1 MKKRTVLSKTVSLLL
16 ALVMLIIPVLTSC
29 NRDKKEEEVGNGDI
43 FDPTKTWEVYPDEHL
58 VSGPVEINFWSANS
72 AVDVHGKTM
81 SELVDEFNAYQKATY
96 PTSFIKV
103 NVSFQGGYGT
113 QNTKLQAALM
123 GENNP
128 EIAQVGVSSL
138 PLYTDVVIDQRTIF
152 TLDQLR
158 DVSPGFLQYAMHN
171 DKFVGYPYFAS
182 TNVLVINR
190 TLLEATGKKIPT
202 VEEIVAD
209 PDNSI
214 WTWEY
219 MKEVAVAVLDKSDPD
234 SANHIYGYAAKDPG
248 LYEMMYTQGVPI
260 YNETATEALF
270 NNEQGKR
277 GFEFWRSMVVD
288 EAMLNPVLD
297 PNHGTRIQG
306 NFSLGKVGML
316 CDTSSVISNYYTN
329 VVANPVAQGG
339 EPLFELDVLP
349 YPKQTNFYANQS
361 GGSLV
366 IFNNRPDN
374 KTRAAVEFLRWLQAP
389 EQVARFSLSTGYLPT
404 TGAARETDLWKNDT
418 GIRPYLDKV
427 CELMVFTPPEGV
439 KLPFGRAKAL
449 ADSDFSEYI
458 EGIWLDDCSRDI
470 DEVLKQCYERI
481 NYILMANSQ

>member
-1 MKKRTVLSKTVSLLL
+1 MKKRTVLSKILALTLSLLMI
-16 ALVMLIIPVLTSC
+16 VMPFTTSC
-29 NRDKKEEEVGNGDI
+29 GNNNDNKVVGNGDI
-43 FDPTKTWEVYPDEHL
+43 FDPTKTWDVYPDEHL
-58 VSGPVEINFWSANS
+58 VSAPVEINYWSANS

-81 SELVDEFNAYQKATY
+81 AELVDEFNAYQKEKY

-123 GENNP
+123 GGNNP

-138 PLYTDVVIDQRTIF
+138 PLYTDAVIDQRTVF

-158 DVSPGFLQYAMHN
+158 DVNPGFLQYAMHQ

-190 TLLEATGKKIPT
+190 TLLEATGKKVPT
-202 VEEIVAD
+202 VEEILAD
-209 PDNSI
+209 PENSI
-214 WTWEY
+214 WTWDY
-219 MKEVAVAVLDKSDPD
+219 MKELAIAVTDTSDSD

-270 NNEQGKR
+270 NNEAGKR
-277 GFEFWRSMVVD
+277 GFEFWRSMVV
-288 EAMLNPVLD
+288 EGAMLNPVLD

-306 NFSLGKVGML
+306 NFSLGKVGIL
-316 CDTSSVISNYYTN
+316 CDTSSVISNYYAN
-329 VVANPVAQGG
+329 VVANPQAQG
-339 EPLFELDVLP
+339 EEALFELDVLP
-349 YPKQTNFYANQS
+349 YPKYTNFYANQS

-374 KTRAAVEFLRWLQAP
+374 KTKAAVEFLRWLQAP
-389 EQVARFSLSTGYLPT
+389 EQVAKFSLSTGYLPT
-404 TGAARETDLWKNDT
+404 TGAARETDLWKNDN

-427 CELMVFTPPEGV
+427 FELMVFTPPEGV

-449 ADSDFSEYI
+449 ADSDFSEYV
-458 EGIWLDDCSRDI
+458 EGIWLDNCSRDI
-470 DEVLKQCYERI
+470 DEVLKQCFERI

>member
-1 MKKRTVLSKTVSLLL
+1 MKKTTTLSRIMALTLSVL
-16 ALVMLIIPVLTSC
+16 MLIIPCMTSC
-29 NRDKKEEEVGNGDI
+29 GNDANEVVGNGDI
-43 FDPTKTWEVYPDEHL
+43 FDPNKTWNVYEDGHL
-58 VSGPVEINFWSANS
+58 VTGPVEINYWSANS

-81 SELVDEFNAYQKATY
+81 SELVDEFNAYQKEKY

-123 GENNP
+123 GGNNP

-138 PLYTDVVIDQRTIF
+138 PLYTDSVIDQRTIF

-158 DVSPGFLQYAMHN
+158 DVLPGFLQYAMHK

-182 TNVLVINR
+182 TNILVINR
-190 TLLEATGKKIPT
+190 TLLEATGKTIPT

-214 WTWEY
+214 WTWDY
-219 MKEVAVAVLDKSDPD
+219 MKEVAISVLDKSDSDP
-234 SANHIYGYAAKDPG
+234 ANHIYGYAAKDPG

-270 NNEQGKR
+270 NNEAGKR
-277 GFEFWRSMVVD
+277 GFEFWRSMVVE

-316 CDTSSVISNYYTN
+316 CDTSSVISNYYAN
-329 VVANPVAQGG
+329 VVANRVAQG
-339 EPLFELDVLP
+339 EDPLFELDVLP
-349 YPKQTNFYANQS
+349 YPKYTNFYANQS

-366 IFNNRPDN
+366 IFNNKSEM
-374 KTRAAVEFLRWLQAP
+374 KTKAAVEFLRWLQAP
-389 EQVARFSLSTGYLPT
+389 EQVAKFSLNTGYLPT
-404 TGAARETDLWKNDT
+404 TNAARETDLWKNNDA
-418 GIRPYLDKV
+418 IRPFLDKV
-427 CELMVFTPPEGV
+427 CELMVFTPPAGV

-449 ADSDFSEYI
+449 ADADFSEYI
-458 EGIWLDDCSRDI
+458 EGIWLDDCSRNI
-470 DEVLKQCYERI
+470 DDVLKQCYERI
-481 NYILMANSQ
+481 NYILIANSQ